1 MKSYSTFEFGQDGW
15 QRVAVRS
22 ERSARLLRFVGVMAL
37 LAGAVG
43 CGGSGEF
50 TPGADN
56 DPQCPATEMDF
67 AGDTSIPADA
77 SCSYAN
83 LVTDGNVTLAP
94 GAALVLEGA
103 EVGGNLQGAE
113 GSVIVLRDTIVSGN
127 AQVEAVP
134 SIELVNSTIGG
145 NLQIAKVTGDV
156 SITGTDVL
164 GDVQIKE
171 CSGDSIVIEETSVS
185 GNLNCTENSSTIELE
200 DVTVDGEATGQ
211 CSEG

>member
-1 MKSYSTFEFGQDGW
+1 MNSSFFLELGRGG
-15 QRVAVRS
+15 REAVVSRS
-22 ERSARLLRFVGVMAL
+22 ERSAGLLRFVGVMAL

-50 TPGADN
+50 TPGANN
-56 DPQCPATEMDF
+56 DPDCPATEMDF
-67 AGDTSIPADA
+67 AGDTTIPEDA

-83 LVTDGNVTLAP
+83 LVTDGNITLAP
-94 GAALVLEGA
+94 GADLVLEGS

-113 GSVIVLRDTIVSGN
+113 GSAIVLRDTIISGN

-134 SIELVNSTIGG
+134 SVELVNSTIGG

-171 CSGDSIVIEETSVS
+171 CSGDSIVIEATSVT
-185 GNLNCTENSSTIELE
+185 GNLNCTENTSTIELE
-200 DVTVDGEATGQ
+200 AVTVEGEATGQ
-211 CSEG
+211 CSEL